1 MVIAVPAPF
10 VVQGNDEQIGMFE
23 IFQRFL
29 PGSRPRSVEQNGLT
43 QRTTQAV
50 KDGGTQQESLDVCRL
65 LLQNFFN
72 QGVPPK
78 LIAAGGGLNKKD
90 RIFFSLPLKHA

>member
-1 MVIAVPAPF
+1 MVIAVPAPL

-23 IFQRFL
+23 ILQRFL

-50 KDGGTQQESLDVCRL
+50 KDGGTQQESLDVYRL

-72 QGVPPK
+72 QIVHHK
-78 LIAAGGGLNKKD
+78 LMTAGERLNETSCV
-90 RIFFSLPLKHA
+90 SLSLHGKRG